1 MITFMGIKIGQ
12 IGKGQFGSKILS
24 KLKTLDV
31 EVKWI
36 AGSNDK
42 WWLKDKVD
50 WVIIASPNEFH
61 YEQAKHFL
69 NRGVNVFCE
78 KPAAFYS
85 KAVEDLYDIAD
96 NNDCKFYVD
105 DVLMYEGIKDINS
118 FVYKKWGR
126 AFSNIIDR
134 IAYHHFYLIADDVDY
149 NTEYDLEIIKNKPL
163 VKKFKLK
170 YGSKEYLFDYNF
182 DWFKKKEHSIITSAE
197 TDALETML
205 SVALSG
211 NADFNANKKRAI
223 FASKI
228 SEMIKEELYGKVA
241 VVGAGIYGITSALK
255 LSDKGYTVDLYE
267 SKSDILSATSAI
279 NQYRV
284 HRGYHYPRSKETI
297 ISCRDNEKEFRT
309 YYAGAII
316 DNVDHYYSI
325 ASNDTLTTPKE
336 YLHMLDQCNLEWMIV
351 DSMPGCDLTVRVK
364 ESLFCPETL
373 KTICEDRLFGC
384 NVNVYLDSKV
394 ESIKDLSGYKYS
406 VVATYSSLNNFDKK
420 DRDYQFEL
428 CEKPVFKLPDNYIN
442 KSVVVMDG
450 PFMCF
455 DPYSTTKF
463 HVGGNVVHAIHNRNV
478 GAKPEV
484 PPTYKE
490 LLNNGI
496 IKNPKYTNVPRFIES
511 AKKFFPD
518 IEEAEHVGSMF
529 TVRTVL
535 PNKDATDERPTV
547 VRFDGNIIYLFS
559 GKVGNCIE
567 AAKEIINKIELT

>member
-1 MITFMGIKIGQ
+1 MGIKIGQ

-69 NRGVNVFCE
+69 NRGINVFCE

-85 KAVEDLYDIAD
+85 KAVEELYDIAD
-96 NNDCKFYVD
+96 NNECKFYVD

-118 FVYKKWGR
+118 FTYKKWGR

-134 IAYHHFYLIADDVDY
+134 IAYHHFYLIADDVEY
-149 NTEYDLEIIKNKPL
+149 NIEYDLKIIKNKPL

-170 YGSKEYLFDYNF
+170 YDSKEYLFDYNF

-197 TDALETML
+197 KDALETML
-205 SVALSG
+205 SVVLSG
-211 NADFNANKKRAI
+211 NADFNANKKRSI

-228 SEMIKEELYGKVA
+228 SEKIKEQLYGKVA

-373 KTICEDRLFGC
+373 KTICEDRLFAC
-384 NVNVYLDSKV
+384 NVNVYLDSRVKNT
-394 ESIKDLSGYKYS
+394 EELTGYKYS
-406 VVATYSSLNNFDKK
+406 VVATYSSLNSFDKK

-478 GAKPEV
+478 GSKPEV

-490 LLNNGI
+490 LLNKGI

>member
-1 MITFMGIKIGQ
+1 MGIKIGQ

-69 NRGVNVFCE
+69 KRGINVFCE

-85 KAVEDLYDIAD
+85 KAVEELYDIAD
-96 NNDCKFYVD
+96 NSNCKFYVD

-149 NTEYDLEIIKNKPL
+149 STEYTLEVIENKPL
-163 VKKFKLK
+163 VKKFKL
-170 YGSKEYLFDYNF
+170 YYDDKEYLFDYDF
-182 DWFKKKEHSIITSAE
+182 DWFKKKEHSIVTTAE
-197 TDALETML
+197 SDALETML
-205 SVALSG
+205 SVVLSG
-211 NADFNANKKRAI
+211 NADFNTNKKRSI
-223 FASKI
+223 FASEI

-255 LSDKGYTVDLYE
+255 LADKGFTVDLYE

-284 HRGYHYPRSKETI
+284 HRGYHYPRSKDTI
-297 ISCRDNEKEFRT
+297 LSCRDNEKEFRT
-309 YYAGAII
+309 FYAGAII

-384 NVNVYLDSKV
+384 NVNVYLDSRV
-394 ESIKDLSGYKYS
+394 ECIEDLTGYKYS

-420 DRDYQFEL
+420 DIDYQFEL

-478 GAKPEV
+478 GSKPEV

-490 LLNNGI
+490 LLNKGI

-518 IEEAEHVGSMF
+518 IEEAEHIGSMF
-529 TVRTVL
+529 TIRTVL

-559 GKVGNCIE
+559 GKVGNCVE